1 MNSLKSF
8 IQNEVLLK
16 RLQSTDVL
24 VVYDPDQRYRDLCL
38 ELASPERRVVDAT
51 QSSIESRELAIATLQ
66 TMGQP
71 NAEVTSLLV
80 YVPAKAPLT
89 DEDKQ
94 RDPFSIYTVC
104 GAVFPA
110 GSGDEYLSLCLKS
123 KPDYVTEIRR
133 LFSETPNPSFA
144 MIDAIGGGS
153 GWPTLQALLKVESAR
168 DILFALLVPSELQLA
183 SLKSHETWLAEAKA
197 LFQAS
202 VGLKLLTR
210 GKSWSSVADELW
222 RFLLFSEF
230 VFDLP
235 AELPGSLTEVPRAVP
250 EARPLVEDLCERL
263 RSDRRTQSLYI
274 ERAEAIEKELDLTE
288 RCQAITDL
296 GVRDTFPFEERS
308 FFAQGVL
315 ALQQDNFDRLR
326 QLFGRHTHSVWGG
339 RGENQV
345 QWTLLQSAVSLIEA
359 CGDADRQ
366 LPEHAKS
373 QETLIDF
380 YVGSLREVDRRQR
393 EFEQSASDSLGVHN
407 VLDGVIT
414 QARAAY
420 GRLVGSVQESFVRHL
435 EKSGWPPSGRLAN
448 ADVFDRIVAPKLQ
461 EAGRR
466 VAVLLI
472 DSLRYELGLE
482 LQKQLAD
489 DGQVE
494 LQAAFAQLPT
504 VTPVGMASL
513 LPGAGQELRLVKKNN
528 EMVVMLNDQP
538 LTSVTQRMD
547 VLRKRY
553 GQRFAEVPLTEFI
566 RSKQSP
572 PSSVDLLVL
581 RSNTIDSHLE
591 STPDMALRIIL
602 DALKEIRVAIHKLK
616 SLGFQDAVIVTD
628 HGFFL
633 NSSAG
638 AGDVCHKPPGTW
650 LNIHDRCQLGDGAG
664 DVANFAIAASQ
675 LGLRGDF
682 NQVAGPRSMVAY
694 RAGTRYFHGGASLQE
709 AVVPVICLRL
719 TKLEEDAAQSIAV
732 SLTYKRGAKLVTT
745 RFPVVE
751 VTATGNLFSAGS
763 TFEILVEANDKQG
776 NVVGEAKPG
785 GLVNPA
791 TRTVTVK
798 PGGGPVQVTMKM
810 DLDFEGKFTVKALD
824 PTTLTA
830 YSKLELATD
839 YTV

>member
-1 MNSLKSF
+1 MSSLKSF

-16 RLQSTDVL
+16 RLQSNDVL
-24 VVYDPDQRYRDLCL
+24 VVYDPDLRYRELCL
-38 ELASPERRVVDAT
+38 ELATPERRVVDAT
-51 QSSIESRELAIATLQ
+51 ESSIESRELAMATLQ
-66 TMGQP
+66 TLGQP
-71 NAEVTSLLV
+71 KAEFTSLVV
-80 YVPAKAPLT
+80 YVPAKAPLS

-94 RDPFSIYTVC
+94 RDPFAIYTVC
-104 GAVFPA
+104 GAVFPT

-123 KPDYVTEIRR
+123 KPDYATEIRR
-133 LFSETPNPSFA
+133 LFSETPNPSLA
-144 MIDAIGGGS
+144 MIDAVGGGS
-153 GWPTLQALLKVESAR
+153 GWPTLQALLQVESAR
-168 DILFALLVPSELQLA
+168 DILFALLAPSETQLA
-183 SLKSHETWLAEAKA
+183 SLKSHETWLSEAKA

-202 VGLKLLTR
+202 VELKLMTR
-210 GKSWSSVADELW
+210 GKTWSSVADELW

-235 AELPGSLTEVPRAVP
+235 AELPGSLTEVPRAAP
-250 EARPLVEDLCERL
+250 EAKPLVEDLCDRL
-263 RSDRRTQSLYI
+263 RNDRRTQSLYI
-274 ERAEAIEKELDLTE
+274 ERAEAIEKELNLAVL
-288 RCQAITDL
+288 CQAIFDL

-308 FFAQGVL
+308 FFAQGVA
-315 ALQQDNFDRLR
+315 ALQKDDFDRLR
-326 QLFGRHTHSVWGG
+326 QLFCRHKHSVWGG
-339 RGENQV
+339 RGENQI
-345 QWTLLQSAVSLIEA
+345 QWSLLQSAVSLIEA
-359 CGDADRQ
+359 CGDADRE
-366 LPEHAKS
+366 LPQHAKS

-393 EFEQSASDSLGVHN
+393 EFEQATSDFLDVHN
-407 VLDGVIT
+407 ALDDIIT
-414 QARAAY
+414 QARGAY
-420 GRLVGSVQESFVRHL
+420 GRLVGSVQDSFVRHL
-435 EKSGWPPSGRLAN
+435 EKSGWPPAGRLAN

-513 LPGAGQELRLVKKNN
+513 LPGAGQELRLVKKND
-528 EMVVMLNDQP
+528 EMVVMLGDQP

-553 GQRFAEVPLTEFI
+553 GQRFAEMPLTDFI
-566 RSKQSP
+566 RSKQSQA
-572 PSSVDLLVL
+572 STVELLVL

-602 DALKEIRVAIHKLK
+602 DSLKEIRVAVHKLK
-616 SLGFQDAVIVTD
+616 LLGFQDAIIVTD

-633 NSSAG
+633 NSSAV
-638 AGDVCHKPPGTW
+638 AGDVCQKPPGTW
-650 LNIHDRCQLGDGAG
+650 LNIHDRCLLGDGVG
-664 DVANFAIAASQ
+664 DAANFALAASQ
-675 LGLRGDF
+675 LGIRGDF
-682 NQVAGPRSMVAY
+682 NQVAGPRGMVAY

-709 AVVPVICLRL
+709 AVVPVIAMRL
-719 TKLEEDAAQSIAV
+719 TEVEEDAGQSISV
-732 SLTYKRGAKLVTT
+732 SLTYKRGAKLITT

-763 TFEILVEANDKQG
+763 TFEVLVEAHDKQG

-785 GLVNPA
+785 GAVNPA

-798 PGGGPVQVTMKM
+798 PGSGPVQVTMKM

>member
-1 MNSLKSF
+1 MSSLKSF

-24 VVYDPDQRYRDLCL
+24 VVYDPDLRYRELCL
-38 ELASPERRVVDAT
+38 ELATPERRVVDAT
-51 QSSIESRELAIATLQ
+51 ESSIESRELAMATLQ
-66 TMGQP
+66 TLGQP
-71 NAEVTSLLV
+71 KAEFTSLLV
-80 YVPAKAPLT
+80 YVPAPAPLS

-94 RDPFSIYTVC
+94 RDPFAIYTVC
-104 GAVFPA
+104 GAIFPT

-123 KPDYVTEIRR
+123 KPDYATEIRR
-133 LFSETPNPSFA
+133 LFNETPNPSLA
-144 MIDAIGGGS
+144 MIDAVGGGS
-153 GWPTLQALLKVESAR
+153 GWPTLQALLQVESAR
-168 DILFALLVPSELQLA
+168 DILFALLAPSESQLA
-183 SLKSHETWLAEAKA
+183 SLKSHETWLSEAKA

-202 VGLKLLTR
+202 VGLKLMTR
-210 GKSWSSVADELW
+210 GKTWSSVADELW

-235 AELPGSLTEVPRAVP
+235 AELPGSLTEVPRAAP
-250 EARPLVEDLCERL
+250 EAKPLVEDLCDRL
-263 RSDRRTQSLYI
+263 RNDRRTQSLYI
-274 ERAEAIEKELDLTE
+274 ERAEAIEKELNLAVL
-288 RCQAITDL
+288 CQAIFDL

-308 FFAQGVL
+308 FFAQGVA
-315 ALQQDNFDRLR
+315 ALQKDDFDRLR

-339 RGENQV
+339 RGENQI
-345 QWTLLQSAVSLIEA
+345 QWSLLQSAVSLIEA
-359 CGDADRQ
+359 CGDADRE
-366 LPEHAKS
+366 LPQHAKS

-393 EFEQSASDSLGVHN
+393 EFEQATSDFLDVHN
-407 VLDGVIT
+407 ALDDIIT
-414 QARAAY
+414 QARGAY
-420 GRLVGSVQESFVRHL
+420 GRLVGSVQDSFVRHL
-435 EKSGWPPSGRLAN
+435 EKSGWPPAGRLAN

-513 LPGAGQELRLVKKNN
+513 LPGAGQELRLVKKND
-528 EMVVMLNDQP
+528 EMVVMLGDQP

-553 GQRFAEVPLTEFI
+553 GQRFAEMPLTDFK
-566 RSKQSP
+566 RSKQSL
-572 PSSVDLLVL
+572 PSTVELLVL
-581 RSNTIDSHLE
+581 RSNTIDNHLE
-591 STPDMALRIIL
+591 NTPDMALHIIL
-602 DALKEIRVAIHKLK
+602 DSLKEIRVAVHKLK
-616 SLGFQDAVIVTD
+616 SLGFQDAIIVTD
-628 HGFFL
+628 HGFVL

-638 AGDVCHKPPGTW
+638 AGDVCQKPPGTW
-650 LNIHDRCQLGDGAG
+650 LNIHDRCQLGDGVG
-664 DVANFAIAASQ
+664 DAANFALAASQ
-675 LGLRGDF
+675 LGIRGDF
-682 NQVAGPRSMVAY
+682 NQVAGPRGMVAY

-709 AVVPVICLRL
+709 AVVPVIAMRL
-719 TKLEEDAAQSIAV
+719 TEVEEDAGQSISV
-732 SLTYKRGAKLVTT
+732 SLTYKRGAKLITT
-745 RFPVVE
+745 RVPVVE

-763 TFEILVEANDKQG
+763 NFEVLIEAHDKQG

-785 GLVNPA
+785 GAVNPA

-798 PGGGPVQVTMKM
+798 PGSGPVQVTMKM